1 MMLSQ
6 RVRGAE
12 SRIKNKSSNGPPR
25 AQSKGTAN
33 GRSSRSLYYMKI
45 GNIGNG
51 NYEPMIFEKVI

>member
-33 GRSSRSLYYMKI
+33 GRSSHSFILHEDREYWKWKL
-45 GNIGNG
+45 
-51 NYEPMIFEKVI
+51 